1 MKEKTATARMGS
13 FSNQSFLFFLLLYPA
28 ANVAGVF
35 VPLKRVEWAG
45 GSALVSSVLDSCVAP
60 LMRVSEIDLG
70 FTCQDQRSA

>member
-13 FSNQSFLFFLLLYPA
+13 FSSQSFLFFLLLYPA

-45 GSALVSSVLDSCVAP
+45 GSVQTIYGMVWPTA
-60 LMRVSEIDLG
+60 I
-70 FTCQDQRSA
+70 